1 MSASAPR
8 ARPVETL
15 EPDEAARELAALAA
29 EIARHD
35 RLYHAQDA
43 PRIGDGE
50 YDALRRRNV
59 AIEARF
65 PELVR
70 DDSPSLRV
78 GAGPAGGFGTVEH
91 AVPMLSLGNAMDEG
105 GVRGHVE
112 RMRRFLGLEPDAPV
126 AMVAEP
132 KIDGVAVSVRYE
144 QGRFVRAATRGDGH
158 VGEDVTANV
167 ASLKD
172 VPRRLRGGDVPG
184 VLEVRGEVYL
194 RRDDFDSL
202 NDAREAAGEPR
213 FANPRN
219 AAAGSLRQLDAAITA
234 SRPLKTFF
242 YAWGEASTLPADTHS
257 GVLAALGRWGLSV
270 NPEIRTLDTLAEVLA
285 RYREFEAMR
294 AELPYDID
302 GVVYKLDR
310 LDWQRRLGFVSR
322 APRWAIAHKFPAEQA
337 RTVLNG
343 IHIQV
348 GRTGALTPV
357 AELEPVTVGGV
368 VVRRA
373 TLHNEE
379 EVARKDVRVG
389 DTVVIQRAGDV
400 IPQILHVELAKR
412 PDGTRPFAFP
422 DRCPECGGL
431 AVRDANPKTG
441 KVDAV
446 RRCAAGLICPAQAVE
461 RLRHFVGRSGF
472 DIEGLGD
479 KQIRFLWDRG
489 LVRTP
494 LDIFDLESKTGA
506 EVAALEGWGE
516 VSTRNLYGAIERR
529 RGIGLDRLINALGIR
544 HVGETTARLLARH
557 YGSLEAW
564 RGAMENAG
572 LAEGEAWQE
581 LVGIDGVGPTLAE
594 TVVDFFREP
603 RHRELVQGLA
613 ERLRV
618 EDMERAAADSPVSGK
633 TIVFTGGLR
642 AMTRQEAKSRAEA
655 LGARVSGS
663 VSSRTDIL
671 VGGEGAGAK
680 LKKAQA
686 LGVEV
691 MSEDA
696 WLDLV
701 GDHAPGGSR

>member
-1 MSASAPR
+1 MSASAPG

-43 PRIGDGE
+43 PRIADGE

-105 GVRGHVE
+105 DVRGHVE

-167 ASLKD
+167 ESLKD

-219 AAAGSLRQLDAAITA
+219 AAAGSLRQLDAAVTA

-494 LDIFDLESKTGA
+494 LDIFDLESKTGT

-680 LKKAQA
+680 FKKAQA